1 MQPHE
6 DYERVGDA
14 RYYHRLTQGCDEWL
28 RLRLGLLT
36 ASEFDKVLTP
46 TLLLANNA
54 GSRAHVYDLATQRI
68 TGHLEP
74 HFTGWDMERG
84 KLEEVDA
91 RIKYAAEIAP
101 VTECGFIVN
110 DGLGF
115 DIGYSPD
122 GLVGDYGLIEI
133 KSRLAKF
140 QVRTIIDHLGPSCLD
155 QETPI
160 PREFMLQIQAGLFI
174 TGRNWC
180 DFVSYSNGLNMAVIR
195 VYPIS
200 EYQDAIW
207 CAAKNVEDSILTKIA
222 AYNAALKS
230 HDRNIFPVARTDYSE
245 EIMA

>member
-36 ASEFDKVLTP
+36 ASEFDLVLTP
-46 TLLLANNA
+46 TLKTANNDKT
-54 GSRAHVYDLATQRI
+54 RAHIYDLAAQRI

-91 RIKYAAEIAP
+91 RIKYAEEIAP

-140 QVRTIIDHLGPSCLD
+140 QVRTIIDHMDPGGPQ

-174 TGRNWC
+174 TGRKWC

-195 VYPIS
+195 VCPIS
-200 EYQDAIW
+200 EYQDAIKY
-207 CAAKNVEDSILTKIA
+207 AARSVERSIRAKIA
-222 AYNAALKS
+222 VYNVLLKL
-230 HDRNIFPVARTDYSE
+230 HDANIFPVARTDYSE